1 MSGEIAA
8 CHIGR
13 ARRGPDF
20 AQAVGR
26 LAARQDQ
33 RQAGGEI
40 AIEQRQF
47 GRRRRRVGA
56 CDVAGVGD
64 FGQLGRQVAALA
76 GHPEHNPAGDRH
88 RATQGPQDQPVDGAM
103 SCGEPLAD
111 IGQRKQHRHD
121 AVQDVQLV
129 GGVVMQVLASVV
141 FVGRL

>member
-33 RQAGGEI
+33 RQACGEI
-40 AIEQRQF
+40 AIKQRQF
-47 GRRRRRVGA
+47 GRGCRRVSA

-64 FGQLGRQVAALA
+64 FGQFGRQVATLA

-88 RATQGPQDQPVDGAM
+88 CTAQRPKDQPVNRSM
-103 SCGEPLAD
+103 S
-111 IGQRKQHRHD
+111 
-121 AVQDVQLV
+121 
-129 GGVVMQVLASVV
+129 
-141 FVGRL
+141 